1 MIVIIIQNFKLG
13 TEAVVISDLCQ
24 IPSSLILLPGG
35 VLVNSVDTNI
45 AKQGESIIYY
55 PNIATYDIKSTEPPI
70 SFTVSVDGYLN
81 SVYDT
86 TFTGNTFYSTDTPYS
101 TGASGFGRNKDN
113 IMPNQDLDIEL
124 KYYVYG
130 TQQGRGTESC
140 PDALTSGNHQG
151 MLYVNSK
158 TRTITLES
166 TLPYIKYC
174 TDDDVNNDPYF
185 KGTISFTDN
194 QGGIGYY
201 YDICVD
207 SNQLTQYG
215 CSDSQGGAELTY
227 TTSSTN
233 CLSGYKCYNG
243 ACIQQ
248 SCNTD
253 ADADCNGAISL
264 TEIHSYGQKWLN
276 SQITRTKVGQA
287 IQAWSGG

>member
-1 MIVIIIQNFKLG
+1 MDKKLLLLIGGIILIVIIIQNFKLG

-55 PNIATYDIKSTEPPI
+55 PNIATYDIKSTEPP
-70 SFTVSVDGYLN
+70 
-81 SVYDT
+81 
-86 TFTGNTFYSTDTPYS
+86 
-101 TGASGFGRNKDN
+101 
-113 IMPNQDLDIEL
+113 
-124 KYYVYG
+124 
-130 TQQGRGTESC
+130 
-140 PDALTSGNHQG
+140 
-151 MLYVNSK
+151 
-158 TRTITLES
+158 
-166 TLPYIKYC
+166 
-174 TDDDVNNDPYF
+174 
-185 KGTISFTDN
+185 ISFTDN